1 MAVYCTMAGWCHFWF
16 QVELLS
22 TPKSTIQSRDQAFNT
37 LTSMRNF
44 KDATLFNHQG
54 SLTVI
59 TPPFTGVTLQFSLS
73 LALYFIGMTKL
84 DHPLLSV
91 TP

>member
-1 MAVYCTMAGWCHFWF
+1 
-16 QVELLS
+16 
-22 TPKSTIQSRDQAFNT
+22 
-37 LTSMRNF
+37 MRNF